1 MAEAKKKGGRPAT
14 GATATLSISIE
25 PELKERL
32 AKLAREDRRSV
43 SSYTS
48 ILIKRALEDMDNGK

>member
-1 MAEAKKKGGRPAT
+1 MAETKKKSGRPTT
-14 GATATLSISIE
+14 GATATLSITIE

-32 AKLAREDRRSV
+32 TNLAREDKRSV

-48 ILIKRALEDMDNGK
+48 ILIKRALEGMDNGK

>member
-1 MAEAKKKGGRPAT
+1 MADTARKTGRPTT

-25 PELKERL
+25 PELKDRL
-32 AKLAREDRRSV
+32 AKLAREDKRSV

-48 ILIKRALEDMDNGK
+48 LLITRALEGMNNGK